1 MTLRIHD
8 TQSRGKRPFEPVHQG
23 KVGMYVCGM
32 TVQDKPHVGH
42 LRSAV
47 ANDTIR
53 RYLTYLGYQVTF
65 VYNFTDIDDK
75 IIARAAEEGVPYRV
89 VAERNIAAYFQFA
102 DQLFVQRASV
112 YPKATE
118 HIPEILALIG
128 TLVDKGFAYASGGD
142 VYFDVRKDKQYGKLS
157 GRDVDDL
164 RSGARIEVGEEKRD
178 PLDFTLWKGAKPGE
192 PAWDSPW
199 GPGRPGW
206 HIECSAMSS
215 KYLGETFDL
224 HGGGQDLIFPHHEN
238 EIAQSESATG
248 KPFVHFWLHNGM
260 VTLGGQKMSK
270 SEKRFFLIEDVLEQF
285 RPEEIRFYLLST
297 HYRSPIEFNEER
309 LGEGREA
316 YARLRQA
323 VERGGGFDG
332 EAPTTASDSLDEA
345 AAASVAGFHEAMT
358 DDFNTAGALGHLFDL
373 ARTVNRLAD
382 SADAPGARA
391 AALELRR
398 WAGLM
403 GLLLEGPRREEAWP
417 EDVLRLVTE
426 REEARKKRDWARAD
440 ALRGDLLGQGILV
453 EDGAEGPKLR
463 RKES

>member
-1 MTLRIHD
+1 VTLRIHD
-8 TQSRGKRPFEPVHQG
+8 TQSRNKRPFEPVHAG
-23 KVGMYVCGM
+23 KIGMYVCGM

-53 RYLTYLGYQVTF
+53 RYLTHLGYEVTF

-75 IIARAAEEGVPYRV
+75 IIARANEEGISYRE
-89 VAERNIAAYFQFA
+89 VAERNIAAYYEFA
-102 DQLFVQRASV
+102 DKMFVHRASV

-118 HIPEILALIG
+118 HIAEILALIAK
-128 TLVDKGFAYASGGD
+128 LIERGFAYAAAGD
-142 VYFDVRKDKQYGKLS
+142 VYFEVRKDREYGKLS
-157 GRDVDDL
+157 GRDVDEL

-206 HIECSAMSS
+206 HIECSAMSM

-238 EIAQSESATG
+238 EIAQSESATN
-248 KPFVHFWLHNGM
+248 KPFVHWWLHNGM
-260 VTLGGQKMSK
+260 VTMGGRKMSK

-309 LGEGREA
+309 LSEGREA
-316 YARLRQA
+316 YTRLRQA
-323 VERGGGFDG
+323 VERGGGF
-332 EAPTTASDSLDEA
+332 EAGATASAEALDEA
-345 AAASVAGFHEAMT
+345 ARASIAGFHEAML

-382 SADAPGARA
+382 GADAPGARA
-391 AALELRR
+391 AALELKR
-398 WAGLM
+398 WSNLM
-403 GLLLEGPRREEAWP
+403 GLMLEEPAGEEVWP
-417 EDVLRLVTE
+417 AEILRLVSE

-440 ALRGDLLGQGILV
+440 ALRGKLAGQGVLV
-453 EDGAEGPKLR
+453 EDAAGGPKLKK
-463 RKES
+463 KE

>member
-1 MTLRIHD
+1 MTLRVHD
-8 TQSRGKRPFEPVHQG
+8 TQSRGKRPFEPVREG

-53 RYLTYLGYQVTF
+53 RYLRHLGYEVTF

-75 IIARAAEEGVPYRV
+75 IIARAAEEGVPYRE
-89 VAERNIAAYFQFA
+89 VAERNIAAYFRFA

-118 HIPEILALIG
+118 HIAEILALIAK
-128 TLVDKGFAYASGGD
+128 LIERGFAYAAGGD
-142 VYFDVRKDKQYGKLS
+142 VYFDVRKDKEYGKLS
-157 GRDVDDL
+157 GRDVDEL

-206 HIECSAMSS
+206 HIECSAMSM

-248 KPFVHFWLHNGM
+248 KPFVHYWLHNGM

-309 LGEGREA
+309 LSEGREA
-316 YARLRQA
+316 YGRLRQA
-323 VERGGGFDG
+323 VERGGGF
-332 EAPTTASDSLDEA
+332 EAGATASAEALDEA
-345 AAASVAGFHEAMT
+345 AEASIAGFHEAMT

-382 SADAPGARA
+382 AADAPGARA
-391 AALELRR
+391 AALELRK
-398 WAGLM
+398 WSGLL

-417 EDVLRLVTE
+417 EAILRLVTE
-426 REEARKKRDWARAD
+426 REEARKKRDWVRAD
-440 ALRGDLLGQGILV
+440 ALRGELAGQGVLV
-453 EDGAEGPKLR
+453 EDAAGGPKLK
-463 RKES
+463 RKE